1 MDKLDMPSAES
12 NIGLTI
18 TPPYL
23 SNHPLL
29 KGTDPKAISG
39 RKYTRKTSWIIRVRY
54 KQHNADFKICLD
66 EKQFIEEGSSFMY
79 DNF

>member
-1 MDKLDMPSAES
+1 MDKLDLPSAES

-29 KGTDPKAISG
+29 KGTDPKVVESI
-39 RKYTRKTSWIIRVRY
+39 
-54 KQHNADFKICLD
+54 L
-66 EKQFIEEGSSFMY
+66 EKLHE
-79 DNF
+79 